1 MSRELL
7 PNRRKSVNQKCRIV
21 DYRGV
26 PTTLH
31 FTVGH
36 YADGRPGEI
45 FIDMHKQG
53 AALRDWSSQTA
64 MLFSIMLQT
73 GTPLAQLCAFFI
85 DSRSEPN
92 GRVESHPRITR
103 CTSVMDLIARSLAID
118 YLGRDD
124 LANSEPA

>member
-7 PNRRKSVNQKCRIV
+7 PTRRRSVSQKCRIV
-21 DYRGV
+21 DRTGTA
-26 PTTLH
+26 TTLH

-64 MLFSIMLQT
+64 MLFSIMLQS
-73 GTPLAQLCAFFI
+73 GMPLAQLCDFFLN
-85 DSRSEPN
+85 SRSDPS

-103 CTSVMDLIARSLAID
+103 CSSVMDLIARSLAID
-118 YLGRDD
+118 YLNRDD